1 MEKSFR
7 EHAKA
12 IIKSDFM
19 NYEKEQLAD
28 ILAEYSL
35 LFLPALAEVGEQ
47 CVQPVTSKVLE
58 EFNKQRAILNT
69 KEDGL

>member
-7 EHAKA
+7 EHEKA
-12 IIKSDFM
+12 IIKSKFM
-19 NYEKEQLAD
+19 DYEKEQLAD

-47 CVQPVTSKVLE
+47 CVQPVTSKIIDEL
-58 EFNKQRAILNT
+58 NKQRVLLNT
-69 KEDGL
+69 KEDG